1 MILFCNWI
9 KIKFILDIR
18 LYLLKRLFKNYLSLP
33 YEKFI
38 SKNSSLYIKN
48 MSYEND
54 IVAEGVFQFLEFI
67 SELIIITGIF
77 IFLLFFNFKI
87 SLISFYS
94 CIFFHYFKFIHQKK
108 IKIFRDKVRNH
119 EQFRIKTLL
128 KVLI

>member
-77 IFLLFFNFKI
+77 IFFCFFNF
-87 SLISFYS
+87 
-94 CIFFHYFKFIHQKK
+94 
-108 IKIFRDKVRNH
+108 
-119 EQFRIKTLL
+119 L
-128 KVLI
+128 KYP